1 MNIELALSTANA
13 EFVAPSPSTSIT
25 LREVIPHDANG
36 RGGALHGVCSE
47 GEGEVE
53 EATPDPDTI
62 LPAAPPAAGHFV
74 IGVCIIHK
82 QDQEGGLL
90 SHQSTL
96 FLFSSA
102 YAYVLKMRPEAKVK
116 AH

>member
-1 MNIELALSTANA
+1 MRSYSYHLEKTICGCACD
-13 EFVAPSPSTSIT
+13 
-25 LREVIPHDANG
+25 R
-36 RGGALHGVCSE
+36 CSE

-96 FLFSSA
+96 FLFSYA
-102 YAYVLKMRPEAKVK
+102 YAYVLKMSPEAKAK